1 MNCRGYAGIRG
12 GLKKQLHMPAR
23 NCAGNMNVTTM
34 HKKIGQILLEANS
47 ITEEEILRTL
57 EVQNGEGGVRRF
69 GEILM
74 ENGVAEDVI
83 YRALSTQFNL
93 PLLDA
98 ADFPDQIP
106 LDKVSFAFLE
116 KSLLLPISLAGS
128 VLTVATGDPA
138 NAEGIEALRS
148 SFEYELNIVIAR
160 KSEILQ
166 QLEMLQG
173 SRSAVMQRLIE
184 GSSEEDIASTDLTG
198 EISHLRDLAQEKGI
212 IQLVNLIIEN
222 AVKDRASDIH
232 VEPGEF
238 NVRVRYRIDG
248 VLYEKETL
256 PVRLYSAVSSR
267 IKLLSQMN
275 IAERRLP
282 QDGRIKVAASGRNI
296 DIRVSTIP
304 TVYGESVVMRL
315 LDKEASFITL
325 EDIGFDR
332 TILDIY
338 EDVIK
343 KPYGMI
349 LITGPTGSGKSTT
362 LYASLAK
369 INSAEKKIITV
380 EEPVEYLMPGINQ
393 IQVRPKIGL
402 TFASGLRHIVRQDP
416 DIIMVGEIRDME
428 TASIAI
434 HAALTGHL
442 LFSTL
447 HTNDAPGAITRLMDM
462 GVENYLVASTLI
474 CVMAQRLVRRICPFC
489 KSREDV
495 PQDVL
500 HKIRADITEVWSGR
514 GCDACSG
521 TGYKGRIGIF
531 EVLPVSGPIRE
542 MVMKRATIKETKDKA
557 IELGMRTLREDGIEK
572 VKKGITT
579 IDEVLRVTQVEM

>member
-1 MNCRGYAGIRG
+1 MT
-12 GLKKQLHMPAR
+12 LKKL
-23 NCAGNMNVTTM
+23 GN
-34 HKKIGQILLEANS
+34 ILLES
-47 ITEEEILRTL
+47 GKIVDQDILRIL
-57 EVQNGEGGVRRF
+57 ETQKAEGHVRRF
-69 GEILM
+69 GEILVDY
-74 ENGVAEDVI
+74 GVAEDEI
-83 YRALSTQFNL
+83 YKALSMQFGMPLIAASDLPEQL
-93 PLLDA
+93 PLEK
-98 ADFPDQIP
+98 I
-106 LDKVSFAFLE
+106 SFAFLE
-116 KSLLLPISLAGS
+116 KNLILPLALTNN
-128 VLTVATGDPA
+128 VLTIAVADPTNTEA
-138 NAEGIEALRS
+138 IDALRS
-148 SFEYELNIVIAR
+148 SYDYELTVVLAR

-184 GSSEEDIASTDLTG
+184 GAAEEDVSTADLTG

-232 VEPGEF
+232 VEPGEYQ
-238 NVRVRYRIDG
+238 VRVRYRIDG

-256 PVRLYSAVSSR
+256 PVRMYSAVSSR

-282 QDGRIKVAASGRNI
+282 QDGRIKVTASGRNV

-315 LDKEASFITL
+315 LDKEASFINL

-332 TILDIY
+332 IILDIY
-338 EDVIK
+338 EEVIK

-362 LYASLAK
+362 LYGSLAK

-462 GVENYLVASTLI
+462 GIENYLVASTLV
-474 CVMAQRLVRRICPFC
+474 CVMAQRLVRRICPHC
-489 KSREDV
+489 KAREEV
-495 PQDVL
+495 PEEAL
-500 HKIRADITEVWSGR
+500 RKISADIREVWAGA
-514 GCDACSG
+514 GCEACSG

-531 EVLPVSGPIRE
+531 EVLPVAGPIRE
-542 MVMKRATIKETKDKA
+542 LIMKRATNKEMKDKA
-557 IELGMRTLREDGIEK
+557 VELGMRTLREDGIEK
-572 VKKGITT
+572 VKKGVTT
-579 IDEVLRVTQVEM
+579 VDEVLRVTQVEL

>member
-1 MNCRGYAGIRG
+1 MR
-12 GLKKQLHMPAR
+12 
-23 NCAGNMNVTTM
+23 
-34 HKKIGQILLEANS
+34 KKIGEILLAVRNIKS
-47 ITEEEILRTL
+47 FDINRILNI
-57 EVQNGEGGVRRF
+57 QKAEGMERKF

-74 ENGVAEDVI
+74 ENGVDEGDVF
-83 YRALSTQFNL
+83 RALSAQFDM
-93 PLLDA
+93 PLIDRE
-98 ADFPDQIP
+98 DFPEALPIE
-106 LDKVSFAFLE
+106 KISFDFLE
-116 KSLLLPISLAGS
+116 KNLILPLELKDN
-128 VLTVATGDPA
+128 VLKIAVGDPT
-138 NAEGIEALRS
+138 NAEALES
-148 SFEYELNIVIAR
+148 LKASYEYDIRPFLAR
-160 KSEILQ
+160 KSDIVQ
-166 QLEMLQG
+166 QLKLLHG

-184 GSSEEDIASTDLTG
+184 GTTEDELSREDLTG

-212 IQLVNLIIEN
+212 IQLVNLLMEN

-232 VEPGEF
+232 VEPGEY

-256 PVRLYSAVSSR
+256 PGRMYSAVSSR

-282 QDGRIKVAASGRNI
+282 QDGRIKMTFSGKPI

-304 TVYGESVVMRL
+304 TIYGESVVMRL
-315 LDKEASFITL
+315 LDKETSFITL
-325 EDIGFDR
+325 EEIGFDR
-332 TILDIY
+332 VLLDIY
-338 EDVIK
+338 EEVIQ

-369 INSAEKKIITV
+369 INSPEKKIITV
-380 EEPVEYLMPGINQ
+380 EEPVEYLMQGINQ

-416 DIIMVGEIRDME
+416 DVIMVGEVRDME
-428 TASIAI
+428 TAGISI

-474 CVMAQRLVRRICPFC
+474 CVMAQRLVRRICQHC
-489 KSREDV
+489 KV
-495 PQDVL
+495 KQDVSE
-500 HKIRADITEVWSGR
+500 DILKKFDSSVREVWFGT
-514 GCDACSG
+514 GCDYCSG
-521 TGYKGRIGIF
+521 TGYRGRIGIF
-531 EVLPVSGPIRE
+531 EVLPVGDEIRE
-542 MVMKRATIKETKDKA
+542 LIMRHATVKEIKDKA
-557 IELGMRTLREDGIEK
+557 ISLGMRTLREDGIGK

-579 IDEVLRVTQVEM
+579 IDEVLRVTQVEL

>member
-1 MNCRGYAGIRG
+1 
-12 GLKKQLHMPAR
+12 
-23 NCAGNMNVTTM
+23 M
-34 HKKIGQILLEANS
+34 HKKIGQILHEAGS
-47 ITEEEILRTL
+47 ISDEDILRTL
-57 EVQNGEGGVRRF
+57 EVQKAEGHVRRF
-69 GEILM
+69 GEIMM
-74 ENGVAEDVI
+74 ENGLPEDDVYKALSVQFRIPLIGAEDFPEQV
-83 YRALSTQFNL
+83 
-93 PLLDA
+93 PLEK
-98 ADFPDQIP
+98 I
-106 LDKVSFAFLE
+106 SFAFLE
-116 KSLLLPISLAGS
+116 KNLILPLSVSGD
-128 VLTVATGDPA
+128 VLTIAVGDPT
-138 NAEGIEALRS
+138 NNEGIDALKS
-148 SFEYELNIVIAR
+148 SYEYALTVMLAR
-160 KSEILQ
+160 KSDILQ
-166 QLEMLQG
+166 QLELLQG
-173 SRSAVMQRLIE
+173 SRTAVMQRLIE
-184 GSSEEDIASTDLTG
+184 GAVEEDVSSADLTG

-238 NVRVRYRIDG
+238 NVRVRYRVDG

-256 PVRLYSAVSSR
+256 PARMYSAVSSR

-282 QDGRIKVAASGRNI
+282 QDGRIKVSSSGRNI

-332 TILDIY
+332 VILDIY
-338 EDVIK
+338 EEVIK

-369 INSAEKKIITV
+369 INSSEKKIITV

-416 DIIMVGEIRDME
+416 DIIMVGEVRDME

-462 GVENYLVASTLI
+462 GVENYLVASTLV
-474 CVMAQRLVRRICPFC
+474 CVMAQRLVRRICPHC
-489 KSREDV
+489 KVKEELSA
-495 PQDVL
+495 DVL
-500 HKIRADITEVWSGR
+500 RRIGGEIREVWTGR
-514 GCDACSG
+514 GCEACSG

-531 EVLPVSGPIRE
+531 EVLPISGPVRE
-542 MVMKRATIKETKDKA
+542 LIMKRATSKELKDKA
-557 IELGMRTLREDGIEK
+557 TELGMRTLREDGIEK
-572 VKKGITT
+572 VKRGITT
-579 IDEVLRVTQVEM
+579 IDEVLRVTQVEL

>member
-1 MNCRGYAGIRG
+1 
-12 GLKKQLHMPAR
+12 
-23 NCAGNMNVTTM
+23 M
-34 HKKIGQILLEANS
+34 HKKIGQILFEANS

-83 YRALSTQFNL
+83 YRALSAQFNL

-238 NVRVRYRIDG
+238 SVRVRYRIDG

-282 QDGRIKVAASGRNI
+282 QDGRIKVASSGRNI

-428 TASIAI
+428 TASIGI

-489 KSREDV
+489 KTREDV

-500 HKIRADITEVWSGR
+500 QKISADIKEVWIGR
-514 GCDACSG
+514 GCDSCSG

-542 MVMKRATIKETKDKA
+542 LVMKRATIKETKDKA

>member
-1 MNCRGYAGIRG
+1 
-12 GLKKQLHMPAR
+12 
-23 NCAGNMNVTTM
+23 M
-34 HKKIGQILLEANS
+34 HKKIGQILHEAGS
-47 ITEEEILRTL
+47 ISDEDILRTL
-57 EVQNGEGGVRRF
+57 EVQKAEGHVRRF
-69 GEILM
+69 GEIMM
-74 ENGVAEDVI
+74 ENGLPEDDVYKALSVQFRIPLIGAEDFPEQV
-83 YRALSTQFNL
+83 
-93 PLLDA
+93 PLEK
-98 ADFPDQIP
+98 I
-106 LDKVSFAFLE
+106 SFAFLE
-116 KSLLLPISLAGS
+116 KNLILPLSVSGD
-128 VLTVATGDPA
+128 VLTIAVGDPT
-138 NAEGIEALRS
+138 NNEGIDALKS
-148 SFEYELNIVIAR
+148 SYEYALTVMLAR
-160 KSEILQ
+160 KSDILQ
-166 QLEMLQG
+166 QLELLQG
-173 SRSAVMQRLIE
+173 SRTAVMQRLIE
-184 GSSEEDIASTDLTG
+184 GAVEEDVSSADLTG

-238 NVRVRYRIDG
+238 NVRVRYRVDG

-256 PVRLYSAVSSR
+256 PARMYSAVSSR

-282 QDGRIKVAASGRNI
+282 QDGRIKVSASGRNI

-332 TILDIY
+332 VILDIY
-338 EDVIK
+338 EEVIK

-369 INSAEKKIITV
+369 INSSEKKIITV

-416 DIIMVGEIRDME
+416 DIIMVGEVRDME

-462 GVENYLVASTLI
+462 GVENYLVASTLV
-474 CVMAQRLVRRICPFC
+474 CVMAQRLVRRICPHC
-489 KSREDV
+489 KVKEELSA
-495 PQDVL
+495 DVL
-500 HKIRADITEVWSGR
+500 RRIGGEIREVWTGR
-514 GCDACSG
+514 GCEACSG

-531 EVLPVSGPIRE
+531 EVLPISGPVRE
-542 MVMKRATIKETKDKA
+542 LIMKRATSKELKDKA
-557 IELGMRTLREDGIEK
+557 TELGMRTLREDGIEK
-572 VKKGITT
+572 VKRGITT
-579 IDEVLRVTQVEM
+579 IDEVLRVTQVEL